1 LKFPI
6 NAQVHHV
13 QEWHA
18 TYTSWR
24 STPRGL
30 PEIGLSAAGLARALG
45 VATPTVN
52 NIPLERGGV
61 SADMALRL
69 AACLDTTPE
78 FWLNLHKA
86 HERRKAEQEHGE
98 EIAEVVQRL
107 VA

>member
-1 LKFPI
+1 MFKNGMRPI
-6 NAQVHHV
+6 HPGEVLREDYQK
-13 QEWHA
+13 
-18 TYTSWR
+18 
-24 STPRGL
+24 
-30 PEIGLSAAGLARALG
+30 EIGLSAAGLARALG

-86 HERRKAEQEHGE
+86 HELRKAEQEHGE

>member
-1 LKFPI
+1 MFKNGMRP
-6 NAQVHHV
+6 VHPGEILREDF
-13 QEWHA
+13 QK
-18 TYTSWR
+18 
-24 STPRGL
+24 
-30 PEIGLSAAGLARALG
+30 EIGFSAAGLARALG

-52 NIPLERGGV
+52 NILLERGGV

-78 FWLNLHKA
+78 FWLNLQKA
-86 HERRKAEQEHGE
+86 YELRKAEQEHGE

>member
-1 LKFPI
+1 
-6 NAQVHHV
+6 
-13 QEWHA
+13 
-18 TYTSWR
+18 
-24 STPRGL
+24 
-30 PEIGLSAAGLARALG
+30 
-45 VATPTVN
+45 
-52 NIPLERGGV
+52 
-61 SADMALRL
+61 MALRL